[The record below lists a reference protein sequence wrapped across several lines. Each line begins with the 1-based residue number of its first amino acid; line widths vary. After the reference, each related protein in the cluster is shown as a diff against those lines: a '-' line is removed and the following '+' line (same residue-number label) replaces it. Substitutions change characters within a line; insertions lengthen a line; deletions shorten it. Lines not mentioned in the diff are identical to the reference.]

1 MGSAGQGPEKKL
13 GSDKTPPVPEP
24 RTALTRK
31 TGLGGEELREARETD
46 GSGRPTL
53 DYFNLKYDPFSTH
66 FM

>member
-13 GSDKTPPVPEP
+13 GSDKTPPVYPNP
-24 RTALTRK
+24 VTRK